1 MTNKVASFNKMLLL
15 LFLMF
20 FDFKKKDNFCH
31 NKWIFHCCSLQCDH
45 RAQPG
50 ETFLYHICNTCS
62 LELSRFK
69 IKHVLRHEANI
80 AIRHFPF
87 YLKSALLTRNGT

>member
-1 MTNKVASFNKMLLL
+1 
-15 LFLMF
+15 MF
-20 FDFKKKDNFCH
+20 FDLKKDHFCH

-69 IKHVLRHEANI
+69 IKHVLRHEGNI
-80 AIRHFPF
+80 AIRHVPF
-87 YLKSALLTRNGT
+87 YLKSALLVMEPSTHS